1 MRRMGILAAAALA
14 TGGLA
19 SAAQAQGSETIQVF
33 TRADLE
39 RALTNLNATF
49 EKQEEYRNIDI
60 TFEDSILAD
69 ALLLACED
77 EETEKNC
84 YGTSIL
90 ATFENPEGATR
101 ETILKAINTYNYNEN
116 FGRAYLDDEDT
127 ISVRF
132 YIISDGGITREN
144 YETQISLWTSSLNN
158 FFGYLYPE
166 AATEGEAEAA
176 TDS

>member
-1 MRRMGILAAAALA
+1 MRWTGILAAAALA

-19 SAAQAQGSETIQVF
+19 STAQAQGSETIEVF

-49 EKQEEYRNIDI
+49 EPQEEYRNLDI
-60 TFEDSILAD
+60 TFEGSILAD

-101 ETILKAINTYNYNEN
+101 ETILEAVNTYNYNEN
-116 FGRAYLDDEDT
+116 FGRAYIDSEGT

-132 YIISDGGITREN
+132 YIISDGGITRQN
-144 YETQISLWTSSLNN
+144 YETQIGLWTSSLNN

-166 AATEGEAEAA
+166 AETEAA